1 MDTILSHF
9 MGKEIELKIV
19 LKSEAVVWSVLLIIE
34 AFVIVVCNLFPIVQL
49 AGRGHFLKRSC
60 YLLMNLASA
69 DTVVG
74 ACAVWLPRWW

>member
-34 AFVIVVCNLFPIVQL
+34 AFVIVVSVSHCSTRGQGTFSQTQL
-49 AGRGHFLKRSC
+49 LPFDEFSLSRHRGRRMRSPH
-60 YLLMNLASA
+60 
-69 DTVVG
+69 
-74 ACAVWLPRWW
+74 VWLPR